1 MVIQCLETALKN
13 LDTVVDGNITTLDR
27 ANAKAGVHLELSS
40 GYPPHTYTPW
50 GKSKETKFDSKNK
63 MVVKIECDNK
73 NKSILVNP
81 EVRIAWKKEL
91 RKYVAIR

>member
-1 MVIQCLETALKN
+1 MVIKCLETALKTLN
-13 LDTVVDGNITTLDR
+13 KVVDGDITTLDR

-50 GKSKETKFDSKNK
+50 EKGKKTKFDSKNK

-73 NKSILVNP
+73 NKSILMNQ
-81 EVRIAWKKEL
+81 EVRIAWTHGNK
-91 RKYVAIR
+91 VS